1 MLCNFTNLFCPNN
14 MQVEG
19 GFSDMKMTETLHQ
32 ANLTLPTY
40 NAMRQVRSYFK
51 DIKYETFVIPQSLVN
66 SVNKASANYKISTKE
81 RSVENKVKA
90 TLAEKLRDEYEVF
103 LPETTH
109 CLYV

>member
-40 NAMRQVRSYFK
+40 NAMRQ
-51 DIKYETFVIPQSLVN
+51 
-66 SVNKASANYKISTKE
+66 
-81 RSVENKVKA
+81 
-90 TLAEKLRDEYEVF
+90 
-103 LPETTH
+103 
-109 CLYV
+109 